1 MRDFEYPKA
10 VLETFDSV
18 SIESSPY
25 PNNNRQSRTRWRTWM
40 RNTMTRRD
48 ALKLGTSIAISA
60 AAAPLL
66 GIQSGVAGQP
76 AHTGHFEQIESETM
90 PNSIAGSTNRATD
103 STDEICFMRAVDIL
117 DLMRN
122 KKLSAREV
130 MQAHLKQIS
139 RVNSKVNAIV
149 TLVPEQKLLAEAAAA
164 DDALAKGK
172 WLGPLH
178 GLPVGVKDLHETHGI
193 KTTFGSPLH
202 KDYLPDF
209 DCRVVQ
215 REKAAGAIV
224 IGKTN
229 VPEFGLGS
237 QTFNKVFGATR
248 NPYDLTKT
256 CGGSTGG
263 GAVALATGMVPLA
276 DGSDMGGSLR
286 NPPNFCNVVGLRP
299 SPGRVS
305 NVPTRL
311 GWLTLSVPGPVAR
324 NVTDCAHFLSVLA
337 GFDHHSPISID
348 QPGDQFLQPLGRR
361 SFKGVRVA
369 MFKDLGLPWE
379 PEVKTAVQAQRKVF
393 ESLGCMV
400 EDAEPDFS
408 DANECFLAWRH
419 WSTELAY
426 GDLMA
431 THGDQ
436 LNEYVHWHVEEGRK
450 LAGPYLSRVEA
461 KRTALFQRLCGFKSE
476 YEFFILPVNQVL
488 PFDVNTHYP
497 TEIAGVKM
505 ENYLAWMKSAYYIS
519 AAGNPAMSVPCAFS
533 AGGLPIGIQ
542 IVGRHHDDR
551 GVLELAYAFEQAT
564 AIGRRRPGIA

>member
-1 MRDFEYPKA
+1 LLSSH
-10 VLETFDSV
+10 LE
-18 SIESSPY
+18 
-25 PNNNRQSRTRWRTWM
+25 
-40 RNTMTRRD
+40 
-48 ALKLGTSIAISA
+48 
-60 AAAPLL
+60 
-66 GIQSGVAGQP
+66 QP
-76 AHTGHFEQIESETM
+76 AADTM
-90 PNSIAGSTNRATD
+90 PNSTVRPPETPRES
-103 STDEICFMRAVDIL
+103 SDEICFMRAVDIL
-117 DLMRN
+117 DLIRK

-130 MQAHLKQIS
+130 MQAHLKQIN
-139 RVNSKVNAIV
+139 RVNPRVNAIV
-149 TLVPEQKLLAEAAAA
+149 TLVPEEKLMAQAAAA
-164 DDALAKGK
+164 DEALARGK

-178 GLPVGVKDLHETHGI
+178 GLPVGVKDLHETSGI
-193 KTTFGSPLH
+193 RTTFGSPLH
-202 KDYLPDF
+202 RDYVPDF

-215 REKAAGAIV
+215 REKEAGAIV

-237 QTFNKVFGATR
+237 QTFNPVFGPTR
-248 NPYDLTKT
+248 NPYDVTKT

-263 GAVALATGMVPLA
+263 GAVALACGMVPLA

-311 GWLTLSVPGPVAR
+311 GWFTLSVPGPVAR
-324 NVTDCAHFLSVLA
+324 NVTDCAFFLSVLA

-348 QPGDQFLQPLGRR
+348 QPGAQFAQPLGAR

-379 PEVKTAVQAQRKVF
+379 PEVKSVVQAQRRVF
-393 ESLGCMV
+393 ESLGCIV
-400 EDAEPDFS
+400 EDAEPDFR

-426 GDLMA
+426 GDLLA

-450 LAGPYLSRVEA
+450 LTGPYLARVEA
-461 KRTALFQRLCGFKSE
+461 RRTELYQRLCGFKGE

-488 PFDVNTHYP
+488 PFDVGTHYP
-497 TEIAGVKM
+497 TEISGVKM

-533 AGGLPIGIQ
+533 SSGLPIGIQ
-542 IVGRHHDDR
+542 IVGRHHDDW
-551 GVLELAYAFEQAT
+551 GVLQLAYAFEQASG
-564 AIGRRRPGIA
+564 IGRRRPGIV